1 MALRNRTEAYD
12 LSLFETRPL
21 TVEVGGQTQ
30 AKPAQKQQRRN
41 NIIELPQQQ
50 TQKRHRRGLQPLRA
64 MAVVFTL
71 GLMLTIVGSVVF
83 NQVQLNE
90 LTTQIASAQQ
100 ELAEQQS
107 VHTQLQMEANSS
119 MTLSDV
125 EQFAQDQLDMHK
137 VGKNQVTYITL
148 TEGDQGTVVQSAGEE
163 SLLDK
168 IWGFLQELLG

>member
-21 TVEVGGQTQ
+21 TVEVGGQTK

-41 NIIELPQQQ
+41 NIIELPQDQVE
-50 TQKRHRRGLQPLRA
+50 KNRRRGLQPLRA
-64 MAVVFTL
+64 VAVVFTL
-71 GLMLTIVGSVVF
+71 ALMLTIVGSVVF

-100 ELAEQQS
+100 QLAEQES
-107 VHTQLQMEANSS
+107 VHTQLQMEANSA

-125 EQFAQDQLDMHK
+125 EAFAQDQLDMHK

-148 TEGDQGTVVQSAGEE
+148 TEGDQGKVVQSAGEE
-163 SLLDK
+163 SFLDK
-168 IWGFLQELLG
+168 IWSFLEGLLA